1 MATGE
6 ALPARPPDGEV
17 CLSGKVHLSRATIPV
32 TEIRL
37 VYVAHVQSHTL
48 VRVPN
53 RPAVRVQIKIKIDPR
68 RETINQWAIKSGWRE
83 REDFVYSRK
92 PSSVST

>member
-1 MATGE
+1 MMATGE
-6 ALPARPPDGEV
+6 ALPARPPNGEV

-53 RPAVRVQIKIKIDPR
+53 RPAVRVPKKKFTHEGR
-68 RETINQWAIKSGWRE
+68 RLINGR
-83 REDFVYSRK
+83 
-92 PSSVST
+92 